1 MNTPPA
7 DGLRMIC
14 LACGKSVRDQDKE
27 DETEESVQR
36 RFRTFSFGPDSQSVS
51 VSLIAMVCPECVD
64 VDMQSLRR
72 IMYNIVF
79 QGVENA
85 ESPVRIDSP

>member
-1 MNTPPA
+1 MTASA
-7 DGLRMIC
+7 DGLRMVC
-14 LACGKSVRDQDKE
+14 LACGKSVRDQEQE

-36 RFRTFSFGPDSQSVS
+36 RFRTFSFGPDDHTVS
-51 VSLIAMVCPECVD
+51 VSLIAMVCPECVE

-72 IMYNIVF
+72 MMYNIVF

-85 ESPVRIDSP
+85 ESPIRMEPHD